1 MEAENFAN
9 SSRTFSRRKLFQ
21 PFQVFFEDGT
31 SLIVDHPEA
40 MVVLRGTI
48 AVYQSPQGEI
58 SFFDHNNISR
68 FSNLVNAA
76 TQSS

>member
-1 MEAENFAN
+1 MEAEDFAN
-9 SSRTFSRRKLFQ
+9 SLRTFCRRQPFQ

-31 SLIVDHPEA
+31 SLILDHPEA

-58 SFFDHNNISR
+58 SFFDHNSISR
-68 FSNLVNAA
+68 FSNSVNAP
-76 TQSS
+76 TQSA